1 MEAFPRGGNDD
12 AALGNENTSQVTII
26 TKTTT
31 DFVKLM
37 F

>member
-12 AALGNENTSQVTII
+12 AANENESTSQVTLI

-31 DFVKLM
+31 DFGK
-37 F
+37 